1 MRAKNKKLFRIGSIS
16 LFLVVSSSVFLAA
29 QLEVVELL
37 DPLDKESYLSQQAL
51 LFIRPGLDFEILE
64 VSIGAN
70 LLPVAKFSIKDPR
83 GLPLDR
89 DGVYTPGSVSTS
101 FYIGRIP
108 QGEAQY
114 LNYNSRFATSPI
126 TGDTAEQATGDSGG
140 TYAKVEDGVYT
151 YTFGNAL
158 PADYDVNVTHTIGA
172 YARRDL
178 REFNLDRYVDNALI
192 HWVPSGTQE
201 PMPRDV
207 VVTDACNQCHNPLAL
222 HGGARKEVGLCI
234 LCHTPQSS
242 DPDTGNTVD
251 FKVMIHKVHRG
262 ASLPSFVEEEIP
274 YQIIGYRGSVH
285 DYSTVHLPQDIRNCQ
300 TCHIPGPDQL
310 TEEEIAVAPIV
321 GGAQSSAW
329 LFRPNRATCGSCHD
343 DVEFATGVGHM
354 GGPQISDTFCSSCHF
369 PEGDLEF
376 DASIKG
382 AHTVPY
388 KSRQLKGLN
397 VAILDVTNTTPSQS
411 PTVHFKLTEDGGTA
425 LSIDVLNRISFNLAG
440 PTTDYSTLV
449 RESSVQD
456 AVIAVGDGSY
466 TYTFEATL
474 PADATGSYAIGSEGR
489 RDVILNEGMTN
500 AMDFREQ
507 MLENPVFYFSVDGS
521 PVAPRRTVVADA
533 NCETCHENLSLHG
546 DNRHDPEY
554 CITCHQP
561 GASDVARRPDEELP
575 VEPIHF
581 KFLIHRIHRG
591 EDLTGDF
598 TVYGYGGSEHDFTEV
613 RFPGDL
619 RDCETCHV
627 NDSYTVPLSAN
638 LLATPTP
645 REYFSPLQPIGSA
658 CLSCHDTEYAAAH
671 AFTMTTPFGEACAS
685 CHGTGKDFSVE
696 RVHAR

>member
-1 MRAKNKKLFRIGSIS
+1 
-16 LFLVVSSSVFLAA
+16 
-29 QLEVVELL
+29 
-37 DPLDKESYLSQQAL
+37 
-51 LFIRPGLDFEILE
+51 
-64 VSIGAN
+64 
-70 LLPVAKFSIKDPR
+70 
-83 GLPLDR
+83 
-89 DGVYTPGSVSTS
+89 
-101 FYIGRIP
+101 
-108 QGEAQY
+108 
-114 LNYNSRFATSPI
+114 
-126 TGDTAEQATGDSGG
+126 
-140 TYAKVEDGVYT
+140 
-151 YTFGNAL
+151 
-158 PADYDVNVTHTIGA
+158 
-172 YARRDL
+172 
-178 REFNLDRYVDNALI
+178 
-192 HWVPSGTQE
+192 
-201 PMPRDV
+201 MPREV

-222 HGGARKEVGLCI
+222 HGGSRQEVGLCI
-234 LCHTPQSS
+234 LCHQPQSS

-343 DVEFATGVGHM
+343 TVDFATGVGHI

-382 AHTVPY
+382 AHTVPHN
-388 KSRQLKGLN
+388 SRQLKGLN
-397 VAILDVTNTTPSQS
+397 VAILNVTNAAPGQS
-411 PTVHFKLTEDGGTA
+411 PTVHFELRENDGTV
-425 LSIDVLNRISFNLAG
+425 LSVDVLNRISFNLAG
-440 PTTDYSTLV
+440 PTTDYATLV

-474 PADATGSYAIGSEGR
+474 PVDATGSYAVGSEGR
-489 RDVILNEGMTN
+489 RDVVLNAGMTN
-500 AMDFREQ
+500 AINFREQ
-507 MLENPVFYFSVDGS
+507 VLENPVFYFSVDGS
-521 PVAPRRTVVADA
+521 SVAPRRTVVADA
-533 NCETCHENLSLHG
+533 NCETCHDNLALHG

-561 GASDVARRPDEELP
+561 EASDVARRPDEELP
-575 VEPIHF
+575 IEPIHF

-598 TVYGYGGSEHDFTEV
+598 TVYGFGNRPHDFTEV

-627 NDSYTVPLSAN
+627 NDSYTLPLSAN

-645 REYFSPLQPIGSA
+645 RGYYSPLQPIGSA
-658 CLSCHDTEYAAAH
+658 CLSCHDTESAAAH